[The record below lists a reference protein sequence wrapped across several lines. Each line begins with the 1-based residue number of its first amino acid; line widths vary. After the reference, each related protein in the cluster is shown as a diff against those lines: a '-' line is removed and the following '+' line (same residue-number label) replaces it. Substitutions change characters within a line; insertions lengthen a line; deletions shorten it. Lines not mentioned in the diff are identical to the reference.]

1 MSGYAPRPSTTIGL
15 YTIRPCVR
23 PPHGPPQMATPLGP
37 AELHDWHRPNHDH
50 VFTRESTQITTEI
63 TFVTSA
69 SGTTPAK
76 KVCAVTI
83 WPLDVRADANR
94 SKIDRKYPPTVGIWR
109 AGEKKSPS
117 GVVRT
122 IFRAGFHKENVPR
135 GAYHTAIS
143 RPPPVRTQITR
154 ESRAPGLAPK
164 SRNKSRV
171 IPVKAKPRVAR

>member
-1 MSGYAPRPSTTIGL
+1 MYE
-15 YTIRPCVR
+15 
-23 PPHGPPQMATPLGP
+23 Q
-37 AELHDWHRPNHDH
+37 
-50 VFTRESTQITTEI
+50 TQ
-63 TFVTSA
+63 
-69 SGTTPAK
+69 
-76 KVCAVTI
+76 
-83 WPLDVRADANR
+83 
-94 SKIDRKYPPTVGIWR
+94 IDRKAIEKYPNGRELGIWR
-109 AGEKKSPS
+109 AGEKKSPP

-171 IPVKAKPRVAR
+171 IPVKAKL